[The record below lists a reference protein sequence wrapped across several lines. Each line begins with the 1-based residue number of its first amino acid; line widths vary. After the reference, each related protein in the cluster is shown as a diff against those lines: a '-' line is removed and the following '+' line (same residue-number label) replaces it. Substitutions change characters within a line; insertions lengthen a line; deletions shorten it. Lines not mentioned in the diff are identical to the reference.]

1 METVSRSKKCILGEE
16 DHISRLPE
24 AVLGDIV
31 ILLPTR
37 DGGRTQVLSSRWR
50 LLWRSAPLNIDIHER
65 PLIRRIISAG
75 EISSILSSH
84 LGPDRRFC
92 IPTRYLE
99 DDGDPTATL
108 DGWLR
113 SPALDGLQELEFHYG
128 SLRHSSGMP
137 PLPPSARRLWPTL
150 CVASFGACSFLD
162 GDALH
167 LPLLEQLSLMNVGIS
182 ETSLHAFLAGC
193 PSLQSLMLVE
203 SIDSCSCIR
212 IVSRTLRSI
221 GVRTFWREDSRLPD
235 AILGDIVSLLP
246 TRDGG
251 RTRILSSRW
260 RHIWRSAPLNVD
272 TRGRP
277 PLWRVIPAGEISGIL
292 SSHLD
297 PGRRF
302 CIPMCSLVEN
312 GADPTA
318 TLDGC
323 RMPAVPPSARRFWPT
338 LRVAS
343 FGACAFPDGDAGG
356 APLNLPL
363 LEQLSLMNVGI
374 SESSLHS
381 MLAGCPALKSL
392 VVTESIGSC
401 SRIRIASRTLR
412 SVAVQNSW
420 GEIRFMLITQGS
432 CVVNSTMVVPS
443 VKVLALT
450 HVELSLDV
458 VIDFMKCFPCLEN
471 LYIQIKKTLQL
482 QPAKSSGREESS
494 GSSRRPSPLPFPKP
508 SPAAAHP
515 PSRGAMETISR
526 GKKSNHGEDDR
537 ISRLP
542 DAILEDIISLL
553 PTKDGGRTQVLSSR
567 WRPLWR
573 SAPLNVDIHDWYLI
587 PKQRLIRAGEI
598 SGILS
603 SHLGP
608 AGRRFSIPTAYL
620 EENKSDPAATL
631 DGWLRS
637 PALDGLQEL
646 EFHYGFW
653 SVHRK
658 PPLPPSARR
667 FSPTLRVA
675 SFGACSFQGSALQ
688 MPLLEQLSLKN
699 VGISESSLHAMLAG
713 CPALKSL
720 MLTQSVGSCS
730 RIRIV
735 SRTLRSIGVH
745 LQSFW
750 GQIRLQQLIIED
762 APCLE
767 RLLLFGEGFGEQMVI
782 LVVSAPKLKIF
793 GQLPVQYPRLEFG
806 ATIFQGSS
814 VVNSTMVMPSVKVLA
829 LTHANLSLDVVIDFM
844 KCFPCLENLYIK
856 INKEDSNNNNQQSTK
871 PRVSNAWRRKYH
883 NLIGTLDIRLKKIVV
898 ATYRA
903 NKAHV
908 NFASFFVLN
917 ARVLQSMVLDVD
929 ASHNNDKAWIERQHQ
944 LLQVEN
950 RASKAAKL
958 DFMILVG
965 LPMTLILPDQVHDL
979 STADPFVGFGKPVG
993 YSGTQVVPNWDK
1005 FCRRKQQQRERKQLP
1020 PKTFPLPL
1028 PKPSPAA
1035 ALPVGPPWRR
1045 SPEARRVTLE
1055 KTIASAASLTPSS
1068 KTSPPSSPPR
1078 TAAARRPSPPGGVL
1092 SGAPPLSTS
1101 TSTNTPP
1108 FRRLIPAREI
1118 SGILSSHLGPGRRFC
1133 IPASYLEHDANRAA
1147 TLDGW
1152 LRSPALDGL
1161 QELEFDLGI
1170 RVLYTSTRIPP
1181 LPPSA
1186 RRFSPTLRVAS
1197 FGACDF
1203 PVGGALQ
1210 MPVLEQ
1216 LSLKNVGIS
1225 ESSLH
1230 SMLAGCPALRS
1241 LMVNESIGSCSRIRN
1256 VSRTLRSIGVQN
1268 SWGNIRLQQ
1277 LIIEDAPCLERL
1289 LLFGE
1294 SFGRKMVISVV
1305 SAQKSEI
1312 FGQLPVQCYPRLKF
1326 GATVFQLASRVGAGE
1341 ARVPQILLNEKV
1353 LGGLLVLTSLRNS
1366 GEFERRVGELAMQ
1379 WWPEST
1385 PWVPVYGFND
1395 GEAGGEHVKDA
1406 MVSIVRMLRHRLPI
1420 QNGFVKV
1427 KLVKNCFSD
1436 ADMVDA
1442 VANHRRRDQNQQRS
1456 RRRAQA

>member
-1 METVSRSKKCILGEE
+1 
-16 DHISRLPE
+16 
-24 AVLGDIV
+24 
-31 ILLPTR
+31 
-37 DGGRTQVLSSRWR
+37 
-50 LLWRSAPLNIDIHER
+50 
-65 PLIRRIISAG
+65 
-75 EISSILSSH
+75 
-84 LGPDRRFC
+84 
-92 IPTRYLE
+92 
-99 DDGDPTATL
+99 
-108 DGWLR
+108 
-113 SPALDGLQELEFHYG
+113 
-128 SLRHSSGMP
+128 
-137 PLPPSARRLWPTL
+137 
-150 CVASFGACSFLD
+150 
-162 GDALH
+162 
-167 LPLLEQLSLMNVGIS
+167 
-182 ETSLHAFLAGC
+182 
-193 PSLQSLMLVE
+193 
-203 SIDSCSCIR
+203 
-212 IVSRTLRSI
+212 
-221 GVRTFWREDSRLPD
+221 
-235 AILGDIVSLLP
+235 
-246 TRDGG
+246 
-251 RTRILSSRW
+251 
-260 RHIWRSAPLNVD
+260 
-272 TRGRP
+272 
-277 PLWRVIPAGEISGIL
+277 
-292 SSHLD
+292 
-297 PGRRF
+297 
-302 CIPMCSLVEN
+302 
-312 GADPTA
+312 
-318 TLDGC
+318 
-323 RMPAVPPSARRFWPT
+323 MPAVPPSARRFWPT

-420 GEIRFMLITQGS
+420 GEIRLEQIIIGD
-432 CVVNSTMVVPS
+432 
-443 VKVLALT
+443 A
-450 HVELSLDV
+450 
-458 VIDFMKCFPCLEN
+458 PCLERLLLFGDNFRKEMVISVVSAPKLEIFGQLPALCPRLEFGATIFQSTKPRVTNAWRRKYQN
-471 LYIQIKKTLQL
+471 LISTLDIRLKKIVVTTYQGNKAHVNFANFFVLNARVLQSMVLEADVSHNNDRAWIERQNQLLQIENRASKAARFDFVFHFGWPRTLEYIWSDQVHDLSTADPFVGFDKWAKADAYDLIRNGPHQL
-482 QPAKSSGREESS
+482 QSGPAKSSGREESS

-856 INKEDSNNNNQQSTK
+856 INKEDSNNNNQQVST
-871 PRVSNAWRRKYH
+871 H
-883 NLIGTLDIRLKKIVV
+883 
-898 ATYRA
+898 
-903 NKAHV
+903 
-908 NFASFFVLN
+908 
-917 ARVLQSMVLDVD
+917 
-929 ASHNNDKAWIERQHQ
+929 
-944 LLQVEN
+944 
-950 RASKAAKL
+950 
-958 DFMILVG
+958 
-965 LPMTLILPDQVHDL
+965 
-979 STADPFVGFGKPVG
+979 
-993 YSGTQVVPNWDK
+993 
-1005 FCRRKQQQRERKQLP
+1005 
-1020 PKTFPLPL
+1020 
-1028 PKPSPAA
+1028 
-1035 ALPVGPPWRR
+1035 AL
-1045 SPEARRVTLE
+1045 
-1055 KTIASAASLTPSS
+1055 
-1068 KTSPPSSPPR
+1068 
-1078 TAAARRPSPPGGVL
+1078 
-1092 SGAPPLSTS
+1092 
-1101 TSTNTPP
+1101 
-1108 FRRLIPAREI
+1108 
-1118 SGILSSHLGPGRRFC
+1118 
-1133 IPASYLEHDANRAA
+1133 
-1147 TLDGW
+1147 
-1152 LRSPALDGL
+1152 
-1161 QELEFDLGI
+1161 
-1170 RVLYTSTRIPP
+1170 
-1181 LPPSA
+1181 
-1186 RRFSPTLRVAS
+1186 
-1197 FGACDF
+1197 
-1203 PVGGALQ
+1203 
-1210 MPVLEQ
+1210 
-1216 LSLKNVGIS
+1216 
-1225 ESSLH
+1225 
-1230 SMLAGCPALRS
+1230 
-1241 LMVNESIGSCSRIRN
+1241 
-1256 VSRTLRSIGVQN
+1256 
-1268 SWGNIRLQQ
+1268 
-1277 LIIEDAPCLERL
+1277 
-1289 LLFGE
+1289 
-1294 SFGRKMVISVV
+1294 
-1305 SAQKSEI
+1305 
-1312 FGQLPVQCYPRLKF
+1312 
-1326 GATVFQLASRVGAGE
+1326 
-1341 ARVPQILLNEKV
+1341 
-1353 LGGLLVLTSLRNS
+1353 
-1366 GEFERRVGELAMQ
+1366 
-1379 WWPEST
+1379 
-1385 PWVPVYGFND
+1385 
-1395 GEAGGEHVKDA
+1395 
-1406 MVSIVRMLRHRLPI
+1406 
-1420 QNGFVKV
+1420 
-1427 KLVKNCFSD
+1427 
-1436 ADMVDA
+1436 
-1442 VANHRRRDQNQQRS
+1442 
-1456 RRRAQA
+1456 